1 MLGTT
6 IFAIANISAK
16 VAMCSYVNKMVLAAT
31 MAEYKLEFT
40 HSVLNIIT
48 FTRTIGL
55 AIKPS

>member
-1 MLGTT
+1 
-6 IFAIANISAK
+6 
-16 VAMCSYVNKMVLAAT
+16 MCSYVNKMVLAAT